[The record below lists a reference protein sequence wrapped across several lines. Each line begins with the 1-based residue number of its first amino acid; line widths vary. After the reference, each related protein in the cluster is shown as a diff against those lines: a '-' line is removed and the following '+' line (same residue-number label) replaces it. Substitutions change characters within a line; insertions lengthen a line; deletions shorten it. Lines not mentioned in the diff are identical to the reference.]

1 MIMKM
6 LASLVGSGGIKE
18 FGGINLFNTTK
29 FAGVDVTVNTAM
41 QHSCVFACVRDKA
54 ESIAQL
60 PIKMLIRD
68 PKTGKMTRKW
78 SGREHKIF
86 TQQPNDFQT
95 MQDFVEMATA
105 WLELRGNFYAYVSRN
120 RFDNTSEIIPFFNQD
135 GVEVGEDRGRVYYT
149 YVTNDGQGGMTR
161 DFIEASDVMHIS
173 LFSLNG
179 YKGISPIANN
189 GRAIGVSISQE
200 EYLGSLMEKGA
211 MPLGTLTTDNIFK
224 DLSVVDRLR
233 SQWEDRYGGTKSA
246 GKTPILENGLK
257 YQPLSITPADS
268 ELLAQRR
275 YSREEIC
282 AIHKV
287 PYTRLY
293 PSEKGS
299 GNQNVEQD
307 NIRYL
312 TTSLA
317 PIIKKLEDAI
327 SKEMPANH
335 CIKLDTHQFLRGDIK
350 AMFEVAG
357 GTFKLGS
364 ISMNEL
370 RESLGWEEIE
380 HGEYHAIDT
389 NNLTFGTL
397 EDIPRLQEEQ
407 RQLAQQANQNQQTTS
422 PANSEADKPKES
434 EDEA

>member
-6 LASLVGSGGIKE
+6 LGSLIGGGAAGGE

-29 FAGVDVTVNTAM
+29 FAGVNVTVNTAM
-41 QHSCVFACVRDKA
+41 QHSCVFSCVRDKA

-60 PIKMLIRD
+60 PIKLLVRD
-68 PKTGKMTRKW
+68 PKNGKLTRKW

-86 TQQPNDFQT
+86 TRKPNDFQT
-95 MQDFVEMATA
+95 MQDFVEMAVSS
-105 WLELRGNFYAYVSRN
+105 LELRGNFYAYVSRN
-120 RFDNTSEIIPFFNQD
+120 RFNNTSEIIPFFHQD
-135 GVEVGEDRGRVYYT
+135 GVGVGEDRGRVYYT
-149 YVTNDGQGGMTR
+149 YVTNDGKGGMTR
-161 DFIEASDVMHIS
+161 DFIESSNIMHIK
-173 LFSLNG
+173 LFSTNG
-179 YKGISPIANN
+179 YKGLSPIAQNA
-189 GRAIGVSISQE
+189 RAIGVSISQE

-224 DLSVVDRLR
+224 DLSVVERLR

-282 AIHKV
+282 GIFKE

-293 PSEKGS
+293 PQEKGGGS
-299 GNQNVEQD
+299 KSVEQD

-312 TTSLA
+312 TTSLM
-317 PIIKKLEDAI
+317 PIIKKIEEAI
-327 SKEMPANH
+327 SEEMPENH
-335 CIKLDTHQFLRGDIK
+335 CIKFDAHQFLRGDIK
-350 AMFEVAG
+350 AMYEVAG
-357 GTFKLGS
+357 GTFKLGA

-397 EDIPRLQEEQ
+397 ADIPELQEEQ
-407 RQLAQQANQNQQTTS
+407 RRLAEQASQTPS
-422 PANSEADKPKES
+422 PANSDADNPKENED